1 MNKNILTVQD
11 YSVKLEDLSSCK
23 LYKLLDI
30 ANDSLVELKQEVKD
44 TEVYIEGI
52 KIILNK
58 RGE

>member
-1 MNKNILTVQD
+1 MNKNLLTVKD
-11 YSVKLEDLSSCK
+11 YSVNLESLPSCK

-30 ANDSLVELKQEVKD
+30 ANDSLVDLKQEVKD
-44 TEVYIEGI
+44 TEDYIEGI

>member
-11 YSVKLEDLSSCK
+11 YSVQLEDISSCK

-30 ANDSLVELKQEVKD
+30 ANDSLVELRQEVKD

>member
-1 MNKNILTVQD
+1 MKGNILSVKD
-11 YSVKLEDLSSCK
+11 YSVQLEELSSCK

-30 ANDSLVELKQEVKD
+30 ATDSLLELKQEVKD
-44 TEVYIEGI
+44 TEDYIEGI

>member
-1 MNKNILTVQD
+1 MKGSTLSVKD
-11 YSVKLEDLSSCK
+11 YSVQLEELSSCK

-44 TEVYIEGI
+44 TEDYIEGI

>member
-1 MNKNILTVQD
+1 MKGNTLSVKD
-11 YSVKLEDLSSCK
+11 YSVQLEESSSCK

-30 ANDSLVELKQEVKD
+30 ANDSLVELRQEVKD
-44 TEVYIEGI
+44 TEDYIEGI

>member
-1 MNKNILTVQD
+1 MKGNTLSVKD
-11 YSVKLEDLSSCK
+11 YSVQLEALSSCK

-30 ANDSLVELKQEVKD
+30 ATDSLLELKQEVKD
-44 TEVYIEGI
+44 TEDYIEGI

>member
-1 MNKNILTVQD
+1 MKGNILSVED
-11 YSVKLEDLSSCK
+11 YSVQLEELSSCK

-30 ANDSLVELKQEVKD
+30 ATDSLVELKQEVKD
-44 TEVYIEGI
+44 TEDYIEGI

>member
-1 MNKNILTVQD
+1 MKGNILSVKD
-11 YSVKLEDLSSCK
+11 YSVQLEELSSCK

-30 ANDSLVELKQEVKD
+30 ANDSLAELRQEVKD
-44 TEVYIEGI
+44 TEDYIEGI

>member
-1 MNKNILTVQD
+1 MNTNLLTVKD
-11 YSVKLEDLSSCK
+11 YSVNLESLPSCK

-30 ANDSLVELKQEVKD
+30 ANDSLVDLKQEVKD
-44 TEVYIEGI
+44 TEDYIEGI

>member
-1 MNKNILTVQD
+1 MKGNILSVKD
-11 YSVKLEDLSSCK
+11 YSVQLEELSSCK

-30 ANDSLVELKQEVKD
+30 ATDSLLGLKQEIKD
-44 TEVYIEGI
+44 TEDYIEGI

>member
-1 MNKNILTVQD
+1 MKGNILSVKD
-11 YSVKLEDLSSCK
+11 YSVQLEELSSCK

-30 ANDSLVELKQEVKD
+30 AADSLVELKQEVKD
-44 TEVYIEGI
+44 TEDYIEGI